1 MFADHSKRIEAILTA
16 ADLIGADQC
25 RQIQAHSIRAGA
37 SFAESV
43 LASGALSRTELLTAV
58 AAYLGGAF
66 LEVLPRPSPDAV
78 TRLPEALARRYC
90 VIPLRTEGDDL
101 IIASLDPF
109 APNMVD
115 ELSFALNCP
124 VQLVVADPGAVEA
137 CFNML
142 YPPVPEPLPA
152 ATERGVGQ
160 RGQRGQGKQDAGLSS
175 NSDYEEGAS
184 VRRLVDLILSQAVRD
199 QASDIHFEP
208 YEDTY
213 RVRYRIDGVLHEMAP
228 PARNLAVPIA
238 SRLKV
243 LAELNIAEQRLPQ
256 DGRIRMPIEGRMV
269 DLRVSTLPTQFGESI
284 VLRVLDQSVADLE
297 LDRLNIPHDVL
308 AAIRK
313 VARLPHGIFVV
324 TGPTGSGKTTTLYS
338 ALREINTEDTKILTA
353 EDPVEYQIP
362 GLIQTAIN
370 PAAGLTFASALRAF
384 LRQDPDK
391 VLVGEIRD
399 LETART
405 AVQASLTGHLVF
417 STLHTNDAV
426 GTVTRLADMG
436 LESYLIASALSAVLA
451 QRLVRRICSYC
462 KVDDTPDAS
471 ILQSLKGLSFDQN
484 PPRFARGTGCKA
496 CHGTGYSGRIG
507 LFEMLTFSDSFRE
520 AVSAGATTQM
530 LRSIAVESGMRPL
543 REEGFRLLQN
553 GETTVEEVLQCT

>member
-1 MFADHSKRIEAILTA
+1 
-16 ADLIGADQC
+16 
-25 RQIQAHSIRAGA
+25 
-37 SFAESV
+37 
-43 LASGALSRTELLTAV
+43 
-58 AAYLGGAF
+58 
-66 LEVLPRPSPDAV
+66 
-78 TRLPEALARRYC
+78 
-90 VIPLRTEGDDL
+90 
-101 IIASLDPF
+101 
-109 APNMVD
+109 
-115 ELSFALNCP
+115 
-124 VQLVVADPGAVEA
+124 
-137 CFNML
+137 
-142 YPPVPEPLPA
+142 
-152 ATERGVGQ
+152 
-160 RGQRGQGKQDAGLSS
+160 
-175 NSDYEEGAS
+175 
-184 VRRLVDLILSQAVRD
+184 
-199 QASDIHFEP
+199 
-208 YEDTY
+208 
-213 RVRYRIDGVLHEMAP
+213 
-228 PARNLAVPIA
+228 
-238 SRLKV
+238 
-243 LAELNIAEQRLPQ
+243 
-256 DGRIRMPIEGRMV
+256 
-269 DLRVSTLPTQFGESI
+269 
-284 VLRVLDQSVADLE
+284 
-297 LDRLNIPHDVL
+297 VL

-405 AVQASLTGHLVF
+405 AVQASL
-417 STLHTNDAV
+417 TNDAV